1 MERAALMRPE
11 KIESGDVWALTIN
24 DHTIVRE
31 VRSVAP
37 DGMVSYFSNGKLFQC
52 RLLTFRLWARSAE
65 LTSREDWF
73 ESSLSPRTARGAA
86 K

>member
-11 KIESGDVWALTIN
+11 KIESGDVWTLTIN